1 MLKSTQKA
9 LQIQTKAGFGNRIME
24 QDLRGEAISIL
35 DKVEGFVY
43 VDGI

>member
-1 MLKSTQKA
+1 
-9 LQIQTKAGFGNRIME
+9 ME